1 MHTMLVN
8 IEESENVRDER
19 DFRDYQC
26 RVSQHQRYWHFGLDT
41 PLFVGVGWAVLCIVG
56 GLPLSYSLSPQNASG
71 KSVALVP
78 SSPGPSC
85 NSQNFLILPNVL

>member
-1 MHTMLVN
+1 MLEMRETFEITSVGFLSIN
-8 IEESENVRDER
+8 KALAFWTGYSL
-19 DFRDYQC
+19 
-26 RVSQHQRYWHFGLDT
+26 FGWS
-41 PLFVGVGWAVLCIVG
+41 GVGSPVHRVG